1 LKAPPEEIP
10 QNLPYQPKV
19 KAFYET
25 NPIQLGVAGLI
36 FANFFVSAGEAQV
49 VPDEGSEAEFVFYV
63 FEIIFNFF
71 FTVELIINM
80 YGSWFLH
87 FWESAWNWFD
97 FVIVTI
103 SLMAMILTDL
113 PGISV
118 LRLFRAFRVFRLFK
132 RIKSLRVIIE
142 GVGASLPGVGNA
154 FVVLGILMG
163 IWSIMGVEFYGKDQ
177 PLDFGNFGR
186 AMFTMWQVMTG
197 DSWASMIAR
206 PLLYDGGHLSAAPFF
221 VSYIFIAGIVM
232 TNVVVAILLEKYLKA
247 TGAAAA
253 EDQEEAERAELAK
266 EEAEEAELRALD
278 TDDMR
283 AAAQLKKQK
292 EDRIVKIDKLFK
304 IMTFEAL
311 VKLDKPQMSVVLK
324 LIQDLPEICKRAAT
338 SPDLDKS
345 QSQGLLNAIS
355 S

>member
-1 LKAPPEEIP
+1 
-10 QNLPYQPKV
+10 
-19 KAFYET
+19 
-25 NPIQLGVAGLI
+25 
-36 FANFFVSAGEAQV
+36 
-49 VPDEGSEAEFVFYV
+49 
-63 FEIIFNFF
+63 
-71 FTVELIINM
+71 
-80 YGSWFLH
+80 
-87 FWESAWNWFD
+87 
-97 FVIVTI
+97 
-103 SLMAMILTDL
+103 
-113 PGISV
+113 
-118 LRLFRAFRVFRLFK
+118 
-132 RIKSLRVIIE
+132 
-142 GVGASLPGVGNA
+142 
-154 FVVLGILMG
+154 
-163 IWSIMGVEFYGKDQ
+163 
-177 PLDFGNFGR
+177 
-186 AMFTMWQVMTG
+186 
-197 DSWASMIAR
+197 
-206 PLLYDGGHLSAAPFF
+206 
-221 VSYIFIAGIVM
+221 M